1 MLVKDNKAS
10 AIARCCFIYTQV
22 NNSDQEIVSTKRFKT
37 SVLASVIPS
46 AVGSNKLILAAV
58 RKGISII
65 NKRFKIDFSNSG
77 AMLIIFSLA
86 AW

>member
-22 NNSDQEIVSTKRFKT
+22 NNNDQEIVSTKRLKT
-37 SVLASVIPS
+37 SVLASVIPR
-46 AVGSNKLILAAV
+46 AAGSNKLILAAV
-58 RKGISII
+58 KKGTKII
-65 NKRFKIDFSNSG
+65 NKRVRVDFSNSG
-77 AMLIIFSLA
+77 AKLIIFSLA